1 VLETSI
7 NNKKYFLCNVYR
19 APAGQNDESHRD
31 LIENFNN
38 RLEELMNELNM
49 PHYNTLFF
57 LDSNINLLK
66 LSNSQLAAEYL
77 DTCHANGYI
86 IANLKATRICN
97 NSYSLIDQILT
108 TNIEQNCISGS
119 IVCDISDHF
128 PIFYSFDYTKPKN
141 VDACKSYRPISLEN
155 MTLFRDALRNLSWNH
170 VTLEQDV
177 NRALEQFLD
186 TFLTLFDLYFP
197 VKTKKLNRDFDSLNE
212 FMTRGLLVSRRR
224 KNLLYKKQLISPTPN
239 NVNLFRTY
247 RNIYNSLIRRS
258 KRLYYETNLKKFR
271 TQPKKIWNILK
282 KAIRSGGPPSEF
294 HSITS
299 NNQNLVNDSD
309 IASALNKHFS
319 NVGTE
324 ILNSIVPTNVDP
336 LSFIPDNPNIPEFVM
351 NNIGP
356 IH

>member
-128 PIFYSFDYTKPKN
+128 PIFYSLDYTKPKN
-141 VDACKSYRPISLEN
+141 VDACKSYRPLSLEN

-247 RNIYNSLIRRS
+247 RNIYNSLICRS

-282 KAIRSGGPPSEF
+282 KAIGSGGPPSEI

-299 NNQNLVNDSD
+299 
-309 IASALNKHFS
+309 
-319 NVGTE
+319 
-324 ILNSIVPTNVDP
+324 
-336 LSFIPDNPNIPEFVM
+336 
-351 NNIGP
+351 
-356 IH
+356 